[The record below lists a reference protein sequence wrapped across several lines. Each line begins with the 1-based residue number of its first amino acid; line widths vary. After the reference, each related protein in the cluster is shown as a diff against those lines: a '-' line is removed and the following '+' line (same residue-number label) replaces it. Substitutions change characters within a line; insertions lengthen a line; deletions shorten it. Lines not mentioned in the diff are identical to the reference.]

1 MDPNTSNDQLDG
13 DLINK
18 SFSAL
23 PTTFVSGRLAGKYH
37 FYYPEYKKE
46 NLGFGAGRR
55 KFYHENPIMSHIK

>member
-23 PTTFVSGRLAGKYH
+23 PTTFVSGRLAGNYH
-37 FYYPEYKKE
+37 LYYPEYIKRKSRIR
-46 NLGFGAGRR
+46 GRKTKILPR
-55 KFYHENPIMSHIK
+55 KSDYESY

>member
-18 SFSAL
+18 SVSAL

-37 FYYPEYKKE
+37 FYYPEYKVKSRIR
-46 NLGFGAGRR
+46 GRKTKILPR
-55 KFYHENPIMSHIK
+55 KSDYESY